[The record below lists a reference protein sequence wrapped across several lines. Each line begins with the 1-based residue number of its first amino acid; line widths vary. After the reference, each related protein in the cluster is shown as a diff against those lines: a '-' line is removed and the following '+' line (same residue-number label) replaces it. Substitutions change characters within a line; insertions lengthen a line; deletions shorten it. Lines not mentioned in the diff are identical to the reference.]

1 MANAKLTKP
10 EAISIAAALLVLFS
24 AMWVPF
30 VSFSVSV
37 LALVAFGFYKLTY
50 N

>member
-1 MANAKLTKP
+1 MAKSNLTNP
-10 EAISIAAALLVLFS
+10 EVISIAAALLVLFS

-37 LALVAFGFYKLTY
+37 VALAAFGVYKVVS